1 MCLRRLT
8 YRKKVV
14 IAQQVASALAHVHQ
28 KGVVHNDIKLDNVLF
43 SLDGSAVKLV
53 DFGNADW
60 AGTKQTDWRYVPQ
73 PRLLAPCLADLYAD
87 PDQDGVQI
95 VLPSVIAHWISNPNY
110 TNRRNFLISYSPIKL
125 PPKKTKV
132 RIFPS
137 CGKPQLPRC
146 GEK

>member
-73 PRLLAPCLADLYAD
+73 PVCWRHA
-87 PDQDGVQI
+87 
-95 VLPSVIAHWISNPNY
+95 W
-110 TNRRNFLISYSPIKL
+110 LICMQTL
-125 PPKKTKV
+125 TKIGC
-132 RIFPS
+132 R
-137 CGKPQLPRC
+137 
-146 GEK
+146 